1 MNETLSRSSAGA
13 VVITGAAQG
22 IGYSIAERFAALGQ
36 RVVIADVRG
45 AATAAAKLGSGALG
59 FDVDISQASQVDA
72 MMAFAA
78 EQAGGVSVLVNNAGI
93 YTSLKKKP
101 FEEIDVDEWRR
112 VFGVNVEG
120 VWHCCRAASGY
131 MKAAGVGAIVNIA
144 SAAASKGN
152 TGLLHYVASKGAVIA
167 MTRSLARELGPY
179 GIRVNTVSPGFT
191 QSDGILAGGS
201 EREQQRVDTRRQRVV
216 QRDITPNDIA
226 GAVLFLAGPDAG
238 MFAGQNLIVDGG
250 MTMN

>member
-1 MNETLSRSSAGA
+1 MNAQLSPSSAGA

-22 IGYSIAERFAALGQ
+22 IGYSIAERFAALGR
-36 RVVIADVRG
+36 RVMIADVRG
-45 AATAAAKLGSGALG
+45 AAAAAAKLGHNALG
-59 FDVDISQASQVDA
+59 FDVDISHADQVEA
-72 MMAFAA
+72 MMALAA

-101 FEEIDVDEWRR
+101 FEEIDPEEWRR
-112 VFGVNVEG
+112 VFSVNVEG
-120 VWHCCRAASGY
+120 VWHCCRSASKY
-131 MKAAGVGAIVNIA
+131 MKAAGDGAIINIA

-152 TGLLHYVASKGAVIA
+152 AGLLHYVASKGAVIA
-167 MTRSLARELGPY
+167 MTRTLARELGPH

-201 EREQQRVDTRRQRVV
+201 DRELQRLDTRRQRIV

-238 MFAGQNLIVDGG
+238 MFAGQNLVVDGG
-250 MTMN
+250 MTMT